1 MGTDFHFLLLGR
13 VESLFKLKE
22 ALWCIFVRRKPGERL
37 ARSPFRLSLLVES
50 IVASSEVVQYCKK
63 VKRKC
68 C

>member
-1 MGTDFHFLLLGR
+1 VRRDFHFLLSGR
-13 VESLFKLKE
+13 VESFFKLKE
-22 ALWCIFVRRKPGERL
+22 ALWCTSVRRKPGERL
-37 ARSPFRLSLLVES
+37 ARFPFRLSLLVES

>member
-1 MGTDFHFLLLGR
+1 MGRDFHFFLLGR

-22 ALWCIFVRRKPGERL
+22 ALWCISVRRKPGERL
-37 ARSPFRLSLLVES
+37 VLFPFRFSLLVES
-50 IVASSEVVQYCKK
+50 IVPSSEVVHYCKK